1 MSFTVTKFLSSKLLS
16 RAKRV
21 TLYLRSSF
29 SIMYP
34 TGPQLNTHG
43 FPEQFG
49 GGGGGGGG
57 GRFREVDLTP
67 PRWLGI
73 S

>member
-1 MSFTVTKFLSSKLLS
+1 MSQ
-16 RAKRV
+16 AKRV

-29 SIMYP
+29 SMMYP
-34 TGPQLNTHG
+34 EGPQVYTQG
-43 FPEQFG
+43 FPELF
-49 GGGGGGGG
+49 GGGGG

-67 PRWLGI
+67 PRQLGI

>member
-1 MSFTVTKFLSSKLLS
+1 MAIHNYSSLKPLLS
-16 RAKRV
+16 RAKRM

-29 SIMYP
+29 SMMYP
-34 TGPQLNTHG
+34 TGPQLYTQG
-43 FPEQFG
+43 FPERV
-49 GGGGGGGG
+49 GGGGGG

-67 PRWLGI
+67 PRQLGI